1 MLLMKSMAKL
11 AVMTV
16 GGLLALATAACSGA
30 PASDSQQASISA
42 VSPGAQAQQ
51 GQHDPSRFLQH
62 FDKNGD
68 GKVQVAELPER
79 MQQRLA
85 AADTDK
91 DGVLSPEEMNA
102 FHSKMKAAKFAKS
115 DKNGDG
121 ALDAT
126 EVSPER
132 WARIQVA
139 DADKD
144 GKVTRAELEQA
155 RATGVLPRG
164 EHHRGRHGH
173 FGAERRNFDPQTMIQ
188 RLDKNGDGVLQASE
202 VPERM
207 RGFFDKADANKDGSL
222 TKDEIVQFRAA
233 RAAERANV
241 APKAK

>member
-1 MLLMKSMAKL
+1 MKTMAKL
-11 AVMTV
+11 MT
-16 GGLLALATAACSGA
+16 GSLLALAMAACSGA
-30 PASDSQQASISA
+30 GAADSQQASISA

-51 GQHDPSRFLQH
+51 GQHDGSRFLQH

-68 GKVQVAELPER
+68 GKVQVSELPER
-79 MQQRLA
+79 MQQRRG

-91 DGVLSPEEMNA
+91 DGVLSREELHA
-102 FHSKMKAAKFAKS
+102 FHSQMQAAKFAKS

-126 EVSPER
+126 EVTPER

-139 DADKD
+139 DANKD
-144 GKVTRAELEQA
+144 GKVTKAELEQA

-164 EHHRGRHGH
+164 KHHGKRGGFGGEHRQ
-173 FGAERRNFDPQTMIQ
+173 FDPQAMIQ
-188 RLDKNGDGVLQASE
+188 RFDKNGDGVLQASE

-222 TKDEIVQFRAA
+222 TKDEILQFRAA
-233 RAAERANV
+233 RQAERAPGAA
-241 APKAK
+241 APQTK